1 MNKAQL
7 LNIKVLPHEVTES
20 ISDQLGIA
28 ESHLSYKVE
37 KRLMTCVAQGDI
49 QKLFEE
55 LQVFSNSIGV
65 GEMSADN
72 LNQYKYMAVSSI
84 TLATR
89 YAIEGGL
96 NEADAYSFSDMF
108 IRKIDLMKSPDKI
121 ISSLAQA
128 IIELTNSV
136 AEEKSRLKYSPHI
149 RKCIAYINKNIN
161 KKITIKDISEQCGLS
176 ADYLSHLF
184 KNEIGENLSSYILK
198 NKLELSK
205 SLLLEGLDN
214 HKICQ
219 TLGFSSQ
226 SHFISVFKK
235 QYGITPKQFVL
246 FTK

>member
-1 MNKAQL
+1 MNTSQL
-7 LNIKVLPHEVTES
+7 LNIKVLPYEISKS
-20 ISDQLGIA
+20 ISAQLGIA
-28 ESHLSYKVE
+28 ETHLSYKDE
-37 KRLMTCVAQGDI
+37 KRLMSCVAQGNVH
-49 QKLFEE
+49 KLFEE
-55 LQVFSNSIGV
+55 LKVFSNAIGV

-72 LNQYKYMAVSSI
+72 LNQYKYMVVSSI

-108 IRKIDLMKSPDKI
+108 IRKIDILKSPDKI

-136 AEEKSRLKYSPHI
+136 AAEKSRLKYSPHI
-149 RKCIAYINKNIN
+149 RKCIDYINKNIN
-161 KKITIKDISEQCGLS
+161 KKITIRDVSEECGLS

-184 KNEIGENLSSYILK
+184 KSEIGENLSSYILK
-198 NKLELSK
+198 QKLELSK

-214 HKICQ
+214 HRICQ

-246 FTK
+246 YTK